1 MTCVL
6 IDEFPNNVT
15 EHPVMAYEKKSKAL
29 ELFAHKPEAFEKVR
43 PILQELL
50 KLHDTISLEARDL

>member
-15 EHPVMAYEKKSKAL
+15 EHPVMAYEKNSKSL
-29 ELFAHKPEAFEKVR
+29 ELFEQNPEAFEKVR
-43 PILQELL
+43 PILRELL
-50 KLHDTISLEARDL
+50 KLHDTISLEARNL